1 MNRQSSTIS
10 IGLANDL
17 LEGFRAD
24 AVLTQRLIA
33 KAEIAP
39 ELLAEQGGRI
49 TIEQFSTLLR
59 QTALLLDDET
69 PGFFSRPLRNG
80 TLKFLCLGM
89 LDAPNLDIA
98 LHRFV
103 SFFRL
108 VLDDMGFE
116 IQRGERLTRIALVE
130 RVAPQ
135 GVRVLVHELMLKLVH
150 GVASWMIGRKIP
162 LEQVDFS
169 YSRPTRAT
177 EYVYLFPGPIH
188 FDQPATAVYFDTEYL
203 SAPLRQDKS
212 ALNQFLR
219 NAPADWLYVPFNDK
233 ILTHHIRDYLESRLA
248 TVTNVASTAKILTH
262 HIRDYLE
269 SRLATVTNVA
279 STAKALHFSVRT
291 LSRRLAEEGTS
302 FQVVK
307 DELRRDMAILQLI
320 KTELPVAEIGL
331 SLGYDDTTTFSRA
344 FKQWTGSAPG
354 TYRRLGIG

>member
-1 MNRQSSTIS
+1 MSRQSSTVA

-17 LEGFRAD
+17 LHACAAD
-24 AVLTQRLIA
+24 AELVQTLIA

-39 ELLAEQGGRI
+39 ELLTEQGGRI

-59 QTALLLDDET
+59 QAALQLDDET

-89 LDAPNLDIA
+89 LGAPNLDIA

-130 RVAPQ
+130 HVAPQ

-150 GVASWMIGRKIP
+150 GVSSWMIGKKIP
-162 LEQVDFS
+162 LTQVDFA
-169 YSRPTRAT
+169 YSRPTRAI

-188 FDQPATAVYFDTEYL
+188 FDQAATALYFDTEYL

-219 NAPADWLYVPFNDK
+219 NAPADWLYVPFND
-233 ILTHHIRDYLESRLA
+233 
-248 TVTNVASTAKILTH
+248 KILTH

-331 SLGYDDTTTFSRA
+331 SLGYDDATTFSRA

-354 TYRRLGIG
+354 TYRRLGSG

>member
-1 MNRQSSTIS
+1 MSRQSSTVA

-17 LEGFRAD
+17 LHACAAD
-24 AVLTQRLIA
+24 AELVQTLIA

-39 ELLAEQGGRI
+39 ELLTEQGGRI

-59 QTALLLDDET
+59 QAALQLDDET

-89 LDAPNLDIA
+89 LGAPNLDIA

-130 RVAPQ
+130 HVAPQ

-150 GVASWMIGRKIP
+150 GVSSWMIGKKIP
-162 LEQVDFS
+162 LTQVDFA
-169 YSRPTRAT
+169 YSRPARAI

-188 FDQPATAVYFDTEYL
+188 FDQAATALYFDTEYL

-248 TVTNVASTAKILTH
+248 TVTNVASTAK
-262 HIRDYLE
+262 
-269 SRLATVTNVA
+269 
-279 STAKALHFSVRT
+279 ALHFSVRT

-307 DELRRDMAILQLI
+307 DELRRDIAILQLI

-331 SLGYDDTTTFSRA
+331 SLGYDDATTFSRA

-354 TYRRLGIG
+354 TYRRLGSG